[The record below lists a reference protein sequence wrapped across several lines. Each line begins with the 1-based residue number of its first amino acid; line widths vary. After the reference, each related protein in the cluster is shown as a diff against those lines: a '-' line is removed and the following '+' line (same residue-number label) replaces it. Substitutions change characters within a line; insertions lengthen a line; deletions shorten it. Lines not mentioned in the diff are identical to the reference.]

1 MPRKRLRGHVV
12 SAKMQK
18 TVMVEVMRT
27 RRHPLYK
34 KVLRTTKKF
43 MVHDE
48 NEECREGDLVE
59 IEECRPISRRKH
71 WRVAEIVRPVD
82 A

>member
-12 SAKMQK
+12 SDKMQK
-18 TVMVEVMRT
+18 TVMVEVVT
-27 RRHPLYK
+27 TKRHPRYK
-34 KVLRTTKKF
+34 KVLHTSKNH
-43 MVHDE
+43 MAHDE
-48 NEECREGDLVE
+48 QSCREGDLVE

-71 WRVAEIVRPVD
+71 WKVVRILRYAD

>member
-18 TVMVEVMRT
+18 TVMVEVMRK